1 MGSGAGKKP
10 LTFPHQK
17 IRKKYFP
24 IWLNNKILKIL
35 SRDESTEY
43 FLKNSFFRKFRSTY
57 GDIFGFSF
65 GPRKAVVLNNY
76 DLVQEAF
83 SKADFAGRPLLK
95 AWEYMR
101 QGTSINDEQPGKEI
115 GAVLSA
121 VKNAVLRISAVK
133 RTMRK

>member
-1 MGSGAGKKP
+1 M
-10 LTFPHQK
+10 
-17 IRKKYFP
+17 RKNYSP
-24 IWLNNKILKIL
+24 ILLDNKMLKIL
-35 SRDESTEY
+35 SKDDSTEY

-101 QGTSINDEQPGKEI
+101 QGTSINNEQPGKEMGAVI
-115 GAVLSA
+115 GAVIQVPLKYL
-121 VKNAVLRISAVK
+121 KNQN
-133 RTMRK
+133 